1 MAMAGR
7 AGTALEN
14 LLLGSLAAAGACTVM
29 IPADT
34 IKTRIVTQG
43 RNRIYKSMLHCL
55 ETVNHLHR

>member
-1 MAMAGR
+1 
-7 AGTALEN
+7 
-14 LLLGSLAAAGACTVM
+14 LLGSLAAAGACTVM